1 MPCRPSDPA
10 GPAEFPL
17 EAVSGQRA
25 GAATPQGE
33 PVQHCIRPAQALLLR
48 GLLRPLHQGQWQGAL
63 LPDRVQHPPALQP
76 ANAATAGEGRPG
88 WVEGAGPT
96 DVCCRATH
104 TCDGAN
110 ARCTGHWQLPPK
122 GGAGGALALV
132 PQRAHGTHRP
142 PAPASPTLPPP
153 EPGGRPAGCSG
164 TTVSCPVAGRM
175 DGCPLGPCSAGLRR
189 LQAPSPLFRSPAP
202 RHPLP
207 APSTILGPTI
217 LTDDSGDRDPARSQ
231 LGRHRSRQGWAW
243 QLTGQALS
251 L

>member
-1 MPCRPSDPA
+1 MPCQPSDPA

-25 GAATPQGE
+25 GTATPQGE
-33 PVQHCIRPAQALLLR
+33 PVHHCICPAQALLLR
-48 GLLRPLHQGQWQGAL
+48 GLVRPLHQGQRQGAL
-63 LPDRVQHPPALQP
+63 LPDRVQRPPALQP
-76 ANAATAGEGRPG
+76 ADAAAAGEGRP
-88 WVEGAGPT
+88 AG
-96 DVCCRATH
+96 CRARAPQTFAGGLHTH
-104 TCDGAN
+104 VMAAN
-110 ARCTGHWQLPPK
+110 ARCTGHWQPPPK

-153 EPGGRPAGCSG
+153 APGGRPAGCSG
-164 TTVSCPVAGRM
+164 TTVSRPVAGRT
-175 DGCPLGPCSAGLRR
+175 DGGPLGPCSAGLRR
-189 LQAPSPLFRSPAP
+189 LQAPPPLFRSPAP

-207 APSTILGPTI
+207 GPPTI

-231 LGRHRSRQGWAW
+231 LGRHQSRQGWAW
-243 QLTGQALS
+243 QHTGRALS